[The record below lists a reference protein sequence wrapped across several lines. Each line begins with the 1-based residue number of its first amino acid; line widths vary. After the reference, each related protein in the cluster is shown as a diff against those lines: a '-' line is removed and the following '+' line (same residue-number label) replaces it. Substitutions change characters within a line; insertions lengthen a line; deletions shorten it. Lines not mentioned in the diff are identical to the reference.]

1 MKKLFIVA
9 VVSVLTGCGTP
20 SGLIGEL
27 PVVPDQAN
35 VANVVVVRISSVIGA
50 ANGYTVALDGKD
62 IFGIG
67 SGEHAQFAV
76 APGEHYIAVKCF
88 GGWSPTWKEE
98 SLKFSAAAGAS
109 TFFLVSPSGS
119 CAEIKP
125 STEAEARTHLA
136 GSKQVELD
144 AGAPSTNP
152 STRSDSQRARRPL
165 RDVPAIK
172 VVVDC
177 GACQVRPEVPGH
189 IAEGYARAA
198 AEARARLAP
207 NQEATVSIKYYAAR
221 NDAARFLLGVLAG
234 KDEIRASVSFEGKEF
249 IVEDYYMN
257 AWLGIEYLASKIGG
271 MVFEQL
277 NQSPVADSVPVGTR
291 PQPAADDRNMFRRG
305 KRRTPGG

>member
-1 MKKLFIVA
+1 
-9 VVSVLTGCGTP
+9 
-20 SGLIGEL
+20 
-27 PVVPDQAN
+27 
-35 VANVVVVRISSVIGA
+35 
-50 ANGYTVALDGKD
+50 VALDGKD

-109 TFFLVSPSGS
+109 TFFLVTPSGS

-125 STEAEARTHLA
+125 STEAEVRTHLA
-136 GSKQVELD
+136 GSKRIELD
-144 AGAPSTNP
+144 SGAPSTNLR
-152 STRSDSQRARRPL
+152 TRTDSRRGRAAL

-177 GACQVRPEVPGH
+177 GACQVRPEVPGY

-221 NDAARFLLGVLAG
+221 DDAARFLFGVMAG

-249 IVEDYYMN
+249 FVEDYYVN
-257 AWLGIEYLASKIGG
+257 AWLGIDYLASKIGG

-277 NQSPVADSVPVGTR
+277 NQSPAADSVPVR
-291 PQPAADDRNMFRRG
+291 AQPAAGDDRNVFRRG